1 MSSTAF
7 WKQLPTT
14 TWSFCE
20 ASRPALG
27 GSAIAVKRPR
37 TLQSRHERRSPNH
50 SSPSPPLQCTCHSL
64 FAVKCSKSR
73 VFTHVHLCSLRQVP
87 MSLRT
92 PLNVATGSSY
102 TRPSLTTCMPTSA
115 RRCCSAT
122 LTTAT
127 SRACCAASAAASS
140 ARRTMPTS
148 ASASRSMVRARAP
161 ARPHQYDVYLIRALT
176 TSPAWARARPGS
188 SLASYAL
195 AFYALATRRRHE
207 NAPRLHRL
215 RQLSAKRALTDLDD
229 DASSQGHGACSPT
242 LEPLPASCTLACGAL
257 PQPRDAGASFAA
269 ATAAAAASRSDTAA
283 RRQHQSAAP
292 LASPPRPRLPSRHR
306 RSSSRSSTS

>member
-1 MSSTAF
+1 
-7 WKQLPTT
+7 
-14 TWSFCE
+14 
-20 ASRPALG
+20 
-27 GSAIAVKRPR
+27 
-37 TLQSRHERRSPNH
+37 
-50 SSPSPPLQCTCHSL
+50 
-64 FAVKCSKSR
+64 
-73 VFTHVHLCSLRQVP
+73 
-87 MSLRT
+87 MSLRS
-92 PLNVATGSSY
+92 PLNIATGNSC

-176 TSPAWARARPGS
+176 ASPVWARARPGS
-188 SLASYAL
+188 SLAFYAL

-229 DASSQGHGACSPT
+229 DASSQGHGACTPT
-242 LEPLPASCTLACGAL
+242 LEPQPASCTLACGAL
-257 PQPRDAGASFAA
+257 LPQPARDAGASFAA
-269 ATAAAAASRSDTAA
+269 ATAAAAASRSDAAA

>member
-1 MSSTAF
+1 
-7 WKQLPTT
+7 
-14 TWSFCE
+14 
-20 ASRPALG
+20 
-27 GSAIAVKRPR
+27 
-37 TLQSRHERRSPNH
+37 
-50 SSPSPPLQCTCHSL
+50 
-64 FAVKCSKSR
+64 
-73 VFTHVHLCSLRQVP
+73 
-87 MSLRT
+87 MSLRS
-92 PLNVATGSSY
+92 PLNIATGSSY

-115 RRCCSAT
+115 RRCCLAT

-188 SLASYAL
+188 SLALYAL

-242 LEPLPASCTLACGAL
+242 LEPQPASCTLACGAL

-269 ATAAAAASRSDTAA
+269 ATAAAAASRSDAAA

>member
-20 ASRPALG
+20 ASRPDLG

-37 TLQSRHERRSPNH
+37 SARSSDTIRSPTL
-50 SSPSPPLQCTCHSL
+50 SSPHLPLPFPFCCEVFLSISL
-64 FAVKCSKSR
+64 LTR
-73 VFTHVHLCSLRQVP
+73 VPRIHAIRFP
-87 MSLRT
+87 MSLRS
-92 PLNVATGSSY
+92 PLNIATGNSC
-102 TRPSLTTCMPTSA
+102 TRPSLTMCMPTSA

-188 SLASYAL
+188 SHALYAL
-195 AFYALATRRRHE
+195 AFYALAT
-207 NAPRLHRL
+207 A
-215 RQLSAKRALTDLDD
+215 QT
-229 DASSQGHGACSPT
+229 
-242 LEPLPASCTLACGAL
+242 
-257 PQPRDAGASFAA
+257 
-269 ATAAAAASRSDTAA
+269 
-283 RRQHQSAAP
+283 
-292 LASPPRPRLPSRHR
+292 
-306 RSSSRSSTS
+306 

>member
-27 GSAIAVKRPR
+27 GSAMAVKRPR
-37 TLQSRHERRSPNH
+37 SLQSRHDRRKTLIRP
-50 SSPSPPLQCTCHSL
+50 PPLPYLPLPFCCEVIL
-64 FAVKCSKSR
+64 KPR
-73 VFTHVHLCSLRQVP
+73 FTHVHKCSLRQVP

-176 TSPAWARARPGS
+176 TSPAWARAS
-188 SLASYAL
+188 
-195 AFYALATRRRHE
+195 
-207 NAPRLHRL
+207 RLITCLIRTCLL
-215 RQLSAKRALTDLDD
+215 RIC
-229 DASSQGHGACSPT
+229 H
-242 LEPLPASCTLACGAL
+242 
-257 PQPRDAGASFAA
+257 
-269 ATAAAAASRSDTAA
+269 TAQT
-283 RRQHQSAAP
+283 
-292 LASPPRPRLPSRHR
+292 
-306 RSSSRSSTS
+306 